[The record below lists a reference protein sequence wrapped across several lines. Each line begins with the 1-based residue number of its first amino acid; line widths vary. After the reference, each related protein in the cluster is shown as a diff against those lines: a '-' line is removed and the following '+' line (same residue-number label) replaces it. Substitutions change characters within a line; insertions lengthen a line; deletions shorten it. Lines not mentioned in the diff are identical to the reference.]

1 MHIRLKGKIPL
12 PGIQKARTFLNFSLL
27 GFLMKRISLL
37 LLFISILKMASA
49 QYKPLD
55 QGSTLKFRIKNFGF
69 DVPGTFSGFQGDI
82 TFDPLKVTDASFNV
96 FVDSKSVNTSNTA
109 RDSHLKEAG
118 YFDVAHYP
126 EIRLVS
132 THISPG
138 IKTGTYLFTGNLTMK
153 GRSRTISFPFTAQPS
168 GNGFDFKGSFK
179 FNRKDYGIGGIST
192 ISSQLEVVLNVLA
205 ARS

>member
-1 MHIRLKGKIPL
+1 
-12 PGIQKARTFLNFSLL
+12 
-27 GFLMKRISLL
+27 MKRFSFL
-37 LLFISILKMASA
+37 LLFIAIVKMASA

-82 TFDPLKVTDASFNV
+82 SFDPLKVTDASFNV
-96 FVDSKSVNTSNTA
+96 FVDSKTVNTSNSA
-109 RDSHLKEAG
+109 RDSHLREAG
-118 YFDVAHYP
+118 YFDVVHFP
-126 EIRLVS
+126 QIRLVS
-132 THISPG
+132 TRISPG
-138 IKTGTYLFTGNLTMK
+138 IKAGTYLFTGNLTMK
-153 GRSRTISFPFTAQPS
+153 GKSGAVSFPFTAQPS

-205 ARS
+205 TRN